1 MENKKHSN
9 NKKGSKFYQ
18 PHWVCED
25 CGRKA
30 HELTYGNKF
39 EDPKTGEVKRQMGMS
54 TWHEGKCQ
62 ACGEV
67 KYVTERRDF
76 FYPNFHPKN
85 FPYIA
90 QGLASGRIKNKLDKV
105 VK

>member
-1 MENKKHSN
+1 MEKEKR
-9 NKKGSKFYQ
+9 GSKFYQ

-30 HELTYGNKF
+30 HEATYGDKF
-39 EDPKTGEVKRQMGMS
+39 ADPETGESKRQMEYS
-54 TWHEGKCQ
+54 TWHEGICE
-62 ACGEV
+62 ACGLE
-67 KYVTERRDF
+67 KGVTERRDF

-90 QGLASGRIKNKLDKV
+90 EGLASGRIKNKLDNS